1 MKEVGIIKEDIRWIQ
16 LNIPDQNDHRVRR
29 N

>member
-16 LNIPDQNDHRVRR
+16 LNIPDRNDQRVRR